1 MVKFQEQQI
10 VITVD
15 TQFIPENSMVEFN
28 KYFFAYTITIRNQGI
43 QSVQLISR
51 HWVIQ
56 NSKNETFEVRGQ
68 GVIGEQPIIKPGDS
82 YSYTSG
88 TEIDTPVGSMYGT
101 YQMIT
106 EDARSFD
113 AKISKFELNMPRTLH

>member
-28 KYFFAYTITIRNQGI
+28 KYFFAYTITIRNQGV

-56 NSKNETFEVRGQ
+56 NAKNETFEVRGQ

-113 AKISKFELNMPRTLH
+113 AKIPKFELNMPRTLH

>member
-1 MVKFQEQQI
+1 MVKFQKLQI

-56 NSKNETFEVRGQ
+56 NAKNETFEVRGQ
-68 GVIGEQPIIKPGDS
+68 GVIGEQPIINPGDS

-113 AKISKFELNMPRTLH
+113 AKIPKFELNMPRTLH

>member
-1 MVKFQEQQI
+1 MVKFQKLQI
-10 VITVD
+10 VITID

-56 NSKNETFEVRGQ
+56 NANNETFEVRGQ

-113 AKISKFELNMPRTLH
+113 AKIPKFELNMPRTLH

>member
-56 NSKNETFEVRGQ
+56 NAKNETFEVRGQ

>member
-1 MVKFQEQQI
+1 MVKFQKLQI

-56 NSKNETFEVRGQ
+56 NANNETFEVRGQ

-113 AKISKFELNMPRTLH
+113 AKIPKFELNMPRTLH

>member
-1 MVKFQEQQI
+1 MVKFQKLQI

-56 NSKNETFEVRGQ
+56 NANNETFEVRGQ
-68 GVIGEQPIIKPGDS
+68 GVIGEQPVIKPGDS

-113 AKISKFELNMPRTLH
+113 AKIPKFELNMPRTLH